1 MVDLLVPAA
10 DGFEV
15 VDFKTDR
22 ITPDQVEQRLAIYRE
37 QIQQYAT
44 AMARIWRC
52 PMDRGAVVFLG
63 PRVIESVDTS
73 S

>member
-1 MVDLLVPAA
+1 M
-10 DGFEV
+10 
-15 VDFKTDR
+15 DFKTDR
-22 ITPDQVEQRLAIYRE
+22 ITPEQVPQRLTIYRE

-63 PRVIESVDTS
+63 PRVIESVNTS

>member
-1 MVDLLVPAA
+1 MPVA
-10 DGFEV
+10 DGFEI

-22 ITPDQVEQRLAIYRE
+22 ITPDQVPQRLAIYRE
-37 QIQQYAT
+37 QIRQYAA

-52 PMDRGAVVFLG
+52 PMDRSAVVFLG